1 MHACTTI
8 HTAARPFSN
17 EVIVFMGCYVV
28 ESMESM
34 LCAWA
39 SVLRRALPIE
49 LFELGIRRL
58 STHEIRK
65 KIQTFYVTGVD
76 ETAIVRSDH
85 AV

>member
-8 HTAARPFSN
+8 HTAARLFSN

-49 LFELGIRRL
+49 LLSWGSDGCQRMRYGEKIR
-58 STHEIRK
+58 
-65 KIQTFYVTGVD
+65 TFYVTGV
-76 ETAIVRSDH
+76 ELTTVGRSDH
-85 AV
+85 VV